1 MCREKETNRCETERE
16 REGDC
21 VRLCVTT
28 LTWVIEQ
35 ALKITQRDPFAVFH
49 TTPSRS
55 PFVASQMRRWRWR
68 GHRSPSR
75 RCAVITLAAK
85 TKSRSLTFSHVTHA
99 TLERL
104 RRVPVRTDAAVPVVL
119 LDYFRL
125 ALLSS
130 HGWWF
135 FVHNTTKKTL
145 SKGDVKC
152 SWPNFCNCCCCCYCW
167 LCSAAAVVVALLLLG
182 EALGCSQTVTAASFL
197 LLYMHTFS
205 FCTPLMYN
213 WHAIIA
219 FFPWKTSAK
228 SWGQI
233 ENCCGVAVCDARI
246 NTKCCWTA
254 VRLYRYIAEVPAAE
268 YR

>member
-1 MCREKETNRCETERE
+1 MCDYADMSNWVSSKNYSTRPICCFPYHTVPSRPVRPSSQVKCDVDVDADIAAAAAVVGAQSSHSQPKRNRGHSPFLTSHMRHLNASAEFLYVQTLQSQWFSSITFAWRFCRRTGDDFLSIIQKKNAEQRRCEMQLAEF
-16 REGDC
+16 
-21 VRLCVTT
+21 LQLLLLLLLLLT
-28 LTWVIEQ
+28 L
-35 ALKITQRDPFAVFH
+35 L
-49 TTPSRS
+49 
-55 PFVASQMRRWRWR
+55 
-68 GHRSPSR
+68 
-75 RCAVITLAAK
+75 
-85 TKSRSLTFSHVTHA
+85 
-99 TLERL
+99 
-104 RRVPVRTDAAVPVVL
+104 
-119 LDYFRL
+119 
-125 ALLSS
+125 
-130 HGWWF
+130 
-135 FVHNTTKKTL
+135 
-145 SKGDVKC
+145 
-152 SWPNFCNCCCCCYCW
+152 CCCCCCG
-167 LCSAAAVVVALLLLG
+167 AAVVVALLLLG

-254 VRLYRYIAEVPAAE
+254 VRLYRYIAEVPTVE